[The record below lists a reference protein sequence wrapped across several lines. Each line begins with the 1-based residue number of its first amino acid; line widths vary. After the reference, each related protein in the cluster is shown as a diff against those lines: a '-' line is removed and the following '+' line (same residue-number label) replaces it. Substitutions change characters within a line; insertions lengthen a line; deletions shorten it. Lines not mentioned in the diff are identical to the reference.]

1 MTDRPSLTS
10 VGEGHRCVFPHS
22 YSLFAIVNVPP
33 STDTTMPSQ
42 SRTGLEM
49 AWAWLRSPP
58 GRAWAVVLLAC
69 VASRLATRITYIE
82 DPDSLRFALSVAD
95 EYDIAALQPH
105 FPGYPVFWAAAE
117 GFAVPTGSFSVAFAL
132 VGGVSTAGLLW
143 ALLRLWGVP
152 LRSVEGAVLTGLVGF
167 NPLLWLLGTR
177 YMPDLM
183 GTAGALATLAAL
195 FAALRAWSSTAA
207 QTQTTAWAVAGMAG
221 AGLLAGLRL
230 SYMPLVIL
238 PVLVVL
244 WRVDRREIQILAGT
258 VGVLVWLIPM
268 IVDTGFWTLVDVAW
282 GQTTGHFTEFGGT
295 VQTAPDLSRRVLG
308 MGQGLWA
315 DGLGGWWPG
324 RHPLTGAVGLGVLS
338 LGGLG
343 GWRLWRADALRNPRV
358 WLLAAAALLYAV
370 WIFFFQNVIHKSRHV
385 LPLLPLLLMVL
396 AAGGAALWRAR
407 WTGRRILLLGFVG
420 AYAAVTL
427 VLVAQH
433 MNPSAIAQTK
443 SYVERQVQ
451 TQDSVRV
458 ASVPLIND
466 YLRAQQVE
474 ARYLSIEDSSDVRR
488 LRTADTGTTLV
499 VGTYASLLDREPTR
513 TKTFYHNPHVNR
525 MWPEVTV
532 YVYEH

>member
-1 MTDRPSLTS
+1 
-10 VGEGHRCVFPHS
+10 
-22 YSLFAIVNVPP
+22 
-33 STDTTMPSQ
+33 
-42 SRTGLEM
+42 
-49 AWAWLRSPP
+49 
-58 GRAWAVVLLAC
+58 

-105 FPGYPVFWAAAE
+105 FPGYPVFWAASE
-117 GFAVPTGSFSVAFAL
+117 LFAVPTGSFSVAFAL
-132 VGGVSTAGLLW
+132 VGGLSTAGLIW
-143 ALLRLWGVP
+143 ALLRLWDVP
-152 LRSVEGAVLTGLVGF
+152 LRSVEGTVLTGLVVF
-167 NPLLWLLGTR
+167 NPLLWLMGTR

-183 GTAGALATLAAL
+183 GTTGALATLAAL
-195 FAALRAWSSTAA
+195 FAALRASRQTA
-207 QTQTTAWAVAGMAG
+207 TQWAVAGMAG

-230 SYMPLVIL
+230 SYMPMVFL

-244 WRVDRREIQILAGT
+244 WRVDRRGTQILAGT

-324 RHPLTGAVGLGVLS
+324 RHPLTIAVS
-338 LGGLG
+338 LGALG
-343 GWRLWRADALRNPRV
+343 TGSLGARRLWQANAIRNQRV
-358 WLLAAAALLYAV
+358 WLLAASALLYAV

-385 LPLLPLLLMVL
+385 LPLLPVLLLVL
-396 AAGGAALWRAR
+396 AAGGATLWRAR
-407 WTGRRILLLGFVG
+407 WTSRRALLLGFSG

-427 VLVAQH
+427 VLVTQH
-433 MNPSAIAQTK
+433 LTPSAIAQTK

-474 ARYLSIEDSSDVRR
+474 ARYLSIEDSSDVHR
-488 LRTADTGTTLV
+488 LRTVDTGMTLV
-499 VGTYASLLDREPTR
+499 VGTYTSLLHREPTR
-513 TKTFYHNPHVNR
+513 TNTFYHNPHVNR

-532 YVYEH
+532 YLYEH

>member
-1 MTDRPSLTS
+1 L
-10 VGEGHRCVFPHS
+10 
-22 YSLFAIVNVPP
+22 
-33 STDTTMPSQ
+33 
-42 SRTGLEM
+42 
-49 AWAWLRSPP
+49 
-58 GRAWAVVLLAC
+58 GRAWAAVLLAC
-69 VASRLATRITYIE
+69 VASRLGTRITYIE

-132 VGGVSTAGLLW
+132 VGGLSTAGLLW

-152 LRSVEGAVLTGLVGF
+152 LRSVEGAVLTGLVVF
-167 NPLLWLLGTR
+167 NPLIWLMGTR

-183 GTAGALATLAAL
+183 GTAGAFATLAAL

-244 WRVDRREIQILAGT
+244 CRVDRRGTQILAGT

-268 IVDTGFWTLVDVAW
+268 ILDTGVWTLVDVAW

-315 DGLGGWWPG
+315 DGLGGWWPE
-324 RHPLTGAVGLGVLS
+324 RHPLTIAVSLGVLGTGS
-338 LGGLG
+338 LGA
-343 GWRLWRADALRNPRV
+343 WRLWQADAIRSRRV

-370 WIFFFQNVIHKSRHV
+370 WVFFFQNVIHKSRHV
-385 LPLLPLLLMVL
+385 LPLLPLLLMIM

-407 WTGRRILLLGFVG
+407 WTGRRALLLGFVG

-427 VLVAQH
+427 VLVTQH

-443 SYVERQVQ
+443 SYVEGKAQ

-474 ARYLSIEDSSDVRR
+474 ACYLSIEDSSDVRR

-513 TKTFYHNPHVNR
+513 TNTFYHNPHVNR
-525 MWPEVTV
+525 MWSEVTV

>member
-1 MTDRPSLTS
+1 MN
-10 VGEGHRCVFPHS
+10 
-22 YSLFAIVNVPP
+22 APP
-33 STDTTMPSQ
+33 STDTATPS
-42 SRTGLEM
+42 RPRRGLSA

-58 GRAWAVVLLAC
+58 GRAWAAVLLAC

-105 FPGYPVFWAAAE
+105 FPGYPVFWAASE
-117 GFAVPTGSFSVAFAL
+117 LFAVPTGSFSVAFAL
-132 VGGVSTAGLLW
+132 VGGLSTAGLIW
-143 ALLRLWGVP
+143 ALLRLWDVP
-152 LRSVEGAVLTGLVGF
+152 LRSVEGTVLTGLVVF
-167 NPLLWLLGTR
+167 NPLLWLMGTR

-183 GTAGALATLAAL
+183 GTTGALATLAAL
-195 FAALRAWSSTAA
+195 FAALRASRQTA
-207 QTQTTAWAVAGMAG
+207 TQWAVAGMAG

-230 SYMPLVIL
+230 SYMPMVFL

-244 WRVDRREIQILAGT
+244 WRVDRRGTQILAGT

-324 RHPLTGAVGLGVLS
+324 RHPLTIAVS
-338 LGGLG
+338 LGALG
-343 GWRLWRADALRNPRV
+343 TGSLGARRLWQANAIRNQRV
-358 WLLAAAALLYAV
+358 WLLAASALLYAV

-385 LPLLPLLLMVL
+385 LPLLPVLLLVL
-396 AAGGAALWRAR
+396 AAGGATLWRAR
-407 WTGRRILLLGFVG
+407 WTSRRALLLGFSG

-427 VLVAQH
+427 VLVTQH
-433 MNPSAIAQTK
+433 LTPSAIAQTK

-474 ARYLSIEDSSDVRR
+474 ARYLSIEDSSDVHR
-488 LRTADTGTTLV
+488 LRTVDTGMTLV
-499 VGTYASLLDREPTR
+499 VGTYTSLLHREPTR
-513 TKTFYHNPHVNR
+513 TNTFYHNPHVNR

-532 YVYEH
+532 YLYEH

>member
-1 MTDRPSLTS
+1 
-10 VGEGHRCVFPHS
+10 
-22 YSLFAIVNVPP
+22 
-33 STDTTMPSQ
+33 
-42 SRTGLEM
+42 
-49 AWAWLRSPP
+49 
-58 GRAWAVVLLAC
+58 LAC
-69 VASRLATRITYIE
+69 IASRLATRITYIE

-117 GFAVPTGSFSVAFAL
+117 LFAGATGSFSVAFTL
-132 VGGVSTAGLLW
+132 VGGLSTAGLIW
-143 ALLRLWGVP
+143 ALLRLWGRP
-152 LRSVEGAVLTGLVGF
+152 LQSVEGTVLTGLVGF
-167 NPLLWLLGTR
+167 NPLLWLMGTR

-244 WRVDRREIQILAGT
+244 WRVDRRGLQILAGT

-308 MGQGLWA
+308 MVQGLWA

-324 RHPLTGAVGLGVLS
+324 RHPITGAVGLGALS
-338 LGGLG
+338 LG
-343 GWRLWRADALRNPRV
+343 GWRLWRTAALRNRRV

-385 LPLLPLLLMVL
+385 LPLLPLLLMIL

-407 WTGRRILLLGFVG
+407 WTGRRVLLIGLGG

-427 VLVAQH
+427 VLVTQH
-433 MNPSAIAQTK
+433 MSPSAIAQTK

-451 TQDSVRV
+451 AQDSVHV

-474 ARYLSIEDSSDVRR
+474 AHYLSIEDSSDVRR
-488 LRTADTGTTLV
+488 LRAADTGTTLV